1 MTPSLAIDGVVTAF
15 NTALPLRAA
24 ESASWSG
31 SGRCVMENSRPHRF
45 ANRVGGEG
53 GFEEE
58 CPPCK
63 LIDVGNAK
71 RYLPF
76 AEKAKG

>member
-1 MTPSLAIDGVVTAF
+1 MK
-15 NTALPLRAA
+15 
-24 ESASWSG
+24 
-31 SGRCVMENSRPHRF
+31 NSRPHRF

-53 GFEEE
+53 GFKEE

-71 RYLPF
+71 RYLKWVTV
-76 AEKAKG
+76 KAAFSAQQDWL